1 MSSLALLR
9 EWDLL
14 EQEVVPPLIELERT
28 SGPRVWSIGSAKD
41 ALAVAV
47 AYREFAEAPADD
59 NVKIFVSQHASAP
72 TDISFALPD
81 IKCVPAA
88 NRSAFVRRDRRWIAE
103 PGVAEHVFL
112 SEPTE
117 PVDLVTV
124 RLDDSESDSAAIVEQ
139 ALQQLRRG
147 GHLLLISPDAAS
159 LDSDLPGLEPG
170 CGDHRLY
177 RKFSPARRSPCGP
190 GHIPDESSETTGTL
204 AHHQR
209 EQELIRDHVRLAR
222 SLARRFAHHGEP
234 SEDLDQVAYVALVK
248 AARRFEADREV
259 RFATYATASILG
271 ELKRHFRDKTWMLRV
286 PRPVQ
291 ETYLAVKQARDD
303 LTQDLGT
310 APSIRQIA
318 EHLEVSEAGV
328 LEAMEAGDNYWPVSL
343 DVRISDDEPAR
354 EIPVTDPSFEQS
366 LARIELERLIPTLD
380 DREMLIVKRL
390 YFDSWTQRRVA
401 EEIGVS
407 QMQVSRL
414 LARALAKLQA

>member
-1 MSSLALLR
+1 VSSLALLR

-14 EQEVVPPLIELERT
+14 EHEVVPPLIKVERRG
-28 SGPRVWSIGSAKD
+28 GPRVWSIGSAKD
-41 ALAVAV
+41 ALTVTV
-47 AYREFAEAPADD
+47 AYREFAAAPADD
-59 NVKIFVSQHASAP
+59 DVKVFLSQHSGDAGDP
-72 TDISFALPD
+72 SFALPD
-81 IKCVPAA
+81 IKCVPAG
-88 NRSAFVRRDRRWIAE
+88 NRSSFVRRDRRWVAE
-103 PGVAEHVFL
+103 PEIAEHVIL

-124 RLDDSESDSAAIVEQ
+124 RLDEPGPDSSAVVEH
-139 ALQQLRRG
+139 ALHQLRQG
-147 GHLLLISPDAAS
+147 GQLLLISPEAAA
-159 LDSDLPGLEPG
+159 LNSDLAGLEPG

-177 RKFSPARRSPCGP
+177 RKYSPTRGSRCRRRHGA
-190 GHIPDESSETTGTL
+190 DETPVATGTL

-222 SLARRFAHHGEP
+222 SLARRFAHHGEAA
-234 SEDLDQVAYVALVK
+234 EDLDQVAYLALVK

-310 APSIRQIA
+310 SPSIRQIA
-318 EHLEVSEAGV
+318 DHLEVPADNV
-328 LEAMEAGDNYWPVSL
+328 LEAMEAGDNYWPMSL

-354 EIPVTDPSFEQS
+354 EIPVTDPSFERS